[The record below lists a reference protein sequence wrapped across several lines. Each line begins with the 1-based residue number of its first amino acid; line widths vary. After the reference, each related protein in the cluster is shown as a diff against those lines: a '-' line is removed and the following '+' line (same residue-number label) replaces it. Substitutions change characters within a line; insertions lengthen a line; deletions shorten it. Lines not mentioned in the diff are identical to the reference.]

1 MDFDQIG
8 PDSQGRLFKNFPSAL
23 RREFGKRN
31 LEEYRSEIP
40 LLERCAVGGLHR
52 KSNGD
57 GLTSFIEIPGWGSG
71 EIAIAEFEHADLG
84 KRVLSIR
91 S

>member
-40 LLERCAVGGLHR
+40 LLGGTLVIECAIFCRRTL
-52 KSNGD
+52 
-57 GLTSFIEIPGWGSG
+57 
-71 EIAIAEFEHADLG
+71 ADNA
-84 KRVLSIR
+84 
-91 S
+91 